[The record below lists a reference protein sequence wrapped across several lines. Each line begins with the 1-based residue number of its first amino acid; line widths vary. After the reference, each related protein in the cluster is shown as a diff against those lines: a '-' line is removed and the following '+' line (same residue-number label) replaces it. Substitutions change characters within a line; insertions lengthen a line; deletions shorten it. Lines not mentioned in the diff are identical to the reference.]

1 MMYFNIRDKTA
12 NSLINYLRFYLFARE
27 ERLELPTPAFCGR
40 GSTQPATPVFA
51 AAKVV
56 ETSESASVR
65 VNKF

>member
-1 MMYFNIRDKTA
+1 MYFNIRYKTA

-27 ERLELPTPAFCGR
+27 ERLELPTPGFGDRC
-40 GSTQPATPVFA
+40 STNCATPVFA

>member
-1 MMYFNIRDKTA
+1 MYFNIRDKTA

-27 ERLELPTPAFCGR
+27 ERLELPTPGFGDRC
-40 GSTQPATPVFA
+40 STNRATPVFA

>member
-1 MMYFNIRDKTA
+1 MYFNIRDKTA

-27 ERLELPTPAFCGR
+27 ERLELPTPGFGDRC
-40 GSTQPATPVFA
+40 VFA